1 MTTQSDDVTVIAI
14 GTDPNESEGTVR
26 SYRDNEG
33 LSYRISVA
41 RPDIVRTYKIHLPV
55 LQKWAWTRT
64 ELSKCALSMA
74 RQGADWWEGVFN
86 TLTQ

>member
-1 MTTQSDDVTVIAI
+1 MTVIAI

-41 RPDIVRTYKIHLPV
+41 RTDIVRTYKITS
-55 LQKWAWTRT
+55 QS
-64 ELSKCALSMA
+64 SKVGVDKNGVVQVRSIYG
-74 RQGADWWEGVFN
+74 RQDIDWWTDVFG